1 MTYLIDTQVL
11 IWFQALDSRL
21 KPAIYKLLT
30 DLQNEIWISQVSLF
44 EIAIK
49 QKLKKLPELDLPISR
64 IIELTENDE
73 IGILKITNNHIAAYD
88 TLPFLPEHRDPFDRL
103 ILATALVENLPVISS
118 DRNFRLYVLQIQLI
132 EA

>member
-30 DLQNEIWISQVSLF
+30 DLQNEIWVSQVSLF

-88 TLPFLPEHRDPFDRL
+88 TLPFLSEHRDPFDRL